1 MFVMPSVAV
10 LLSWQAART
19 SNNTIQDPPCT
30 MASLT
35 PETNPAVSEPVSGKN
50 SPGSNAAIVPGSVED
65 IEQKT
70 SDFFNSVIDLV
81 KEEASAT
88 TGELEYLEKMNALA
102 SSEYAEIADSVS
114 SLEAFQ
120 EDVAKKQAALA
131 SCVEEIESLDQSSLE
146 LEKVVGLLDE
156 YTKRIEAKAKPFL

>member
-1 MFVMPSVAV
+1 
-10 LLSWQAART
+10 
-19 SNNTIQDPPCT
+19 

-65 IEQKT
+65 IAQKT

-156 YTKRIEAKAKPFL
+156 YTKRIEAKAKPFLWGCFWRGEDDNTVFALVVPNVVLQ